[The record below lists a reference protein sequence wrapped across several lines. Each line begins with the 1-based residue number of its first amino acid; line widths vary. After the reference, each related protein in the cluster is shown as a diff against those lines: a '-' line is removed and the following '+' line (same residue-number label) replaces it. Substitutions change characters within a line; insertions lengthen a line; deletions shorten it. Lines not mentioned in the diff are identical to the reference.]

1 MSFENILTWTIL
13 VVSGILVTGLLMF
26 LFLPQEQVQWITADG
41 IKIQSIP
48 KGAQIVYINNSMEK
62 RVAELYRSGKLLAF
76 RGESIGGGI
85 DTVSARDKAKI
96 NAFKELS
103 EYFSAKVQTFATLV
117 EGQLQSVSG
126 QDTQQIK
133 SVALDAYK
141 RLTQMFSD
149 AQVSGAYVYA
159 IWQEQVGALVY
170 TYVLVIFDPVGAIEA
185 LKENKDI
192 AKQIDELGKSG
203 VDFFKALNA
212 VMEEANK

>member
-1 MSFENILTWTIL
+1 MSFENILTWTIF
-13 VVSGILVTGLLMF
+13 VVSGILVTGLLLF

-48 KGAQIVYINNSMEK
+48 KGAQIIYINNSMEK
-62 RVAELYRSGKLLAF
+62 RVAELYRSGKLIAF

-141 RLTQMFSD
+141 RVTQMFSN